1 MIAAY
6 PSRIMHTQ
14 NFDLKSRGLNS
25 LLTGCLNLTAGSKLQ
40 SSADLSL
47 AAPWSPTDGI
57 LSILLGSP
65 SCLLRALGPRDPR
78 VVMPGYGAFLPWEE
92 ALCLSP
98 MQVWLGSGFSAV
110 IQKSHLSRTNRPELC
125 REAGWSTPVGAYLW
139 GRGFGAWL

>member
-1 MIAAY
+1 M
-6 PSRIMHTQ
+6 
-14 NFDLKSRGLNS
+14 
-25 LLTGCLNLTAGSKLQ
+25 
-40 SSADLSL
+40 SL

-65 SCLLRALGPRDPR
+65 SCLLRALGPRDPK

-110 IQKSHLSRTNRPELC
+110 IQKSRLSRTNRPELC
-125 REAGWSTPVGAYLW
+125 QGRAGAHPWGHTFGGVAW
-139 GRGFGAWL
+139 GRGLGRVKR